1 MRQFAVTVTL
11 LSLLIAIDASAE
23 TRQLNFTDFD
33 EVSVGHGMRV
43 SINQGAMYRVEA
55 TGSAADLDRLRVNH
69 RDSRLTFSIDP
80 GFWGLFQ
87 SGRISL
93 NITLPGLR
101 KLDLSGGSDGT
112 LDLQR
117 GSSAFAA
124 ALSGGSR
131 LNGQLTCGAIQ
142 LSLSGGSRVALSG
155 TGQSLVLD
163 GSGGS
168 EYELRNFP
176 VKHLVS
182 NLSGGSQASVTL
194 DGDIVGNL
202 SGGSQITY
210 FGNAALVA
218 VQTSGGS
225 RVRRGL

>member
-1 MRQFAVTVTL
+1 MWSSRQSRWGVRARCQANYYFGHLGYAAASAKKPTFLEPNSFWFRIAIKTYSRGVVMKQFAVTVTL

-80 GFWGLFQ
+80 GFWGVFQ

-112 LDLQR
+112 LDVQR

-124 ALSGGSR
+124 SLSGGSR
-131 LNGQLTCGAIQ
+131 LSGQLTCGAIQ

-155 TGQSLVLD
+155 TGKSLVLD

-168 EYELRNFP
+168 EYEL
-176 VKHLVS
+176 K
-182 NLSGGSQASVTL
+182 
-194 DGDIVGNL
+194 
-202 SGGSQITY
+202 
-210 FGNAALVA
+210 
-218 VQTSGGS
+218 
-225 RVRRGL
+225 